1 MATAVAVLFLAGML
15 TVALLYAVTAEPF
28 MAGVVSRILGRRVE
42 IDSAELQLGRTPE
55 IELRGVRVF
64 ETRQGEGRPVLEIR
78 KARGIHRWPLI
89 LAGGLLPRR
98 WIVEDPRLRLRLGDL
113 FGDQSRQSRIAP
125 SIDLTVLRGTVEL
138 EIGDGDPLLLEDLY
152 CDLRRSPLR
161 GEMEGNLGARVSRAG
176 LPVGRFSSSFD
187 GRLEDAALDGRIEE
201 LNLAALRPDGSLQG
215 MAEASLT
222 LEYDGTQLAAELDL
236 DAGDVVIQHP
246 QLRRPIRPA
255 RAHLEAR
262 LGWRPGLWTIEPKPL
277 QLDDLEVAGR
287 LEIGS
292 GDKGRVRGRLELADF
307 RLGKPA
313 GNRLNLISLLGHRHK
328 IWEDANR
335 RIERGRVEDF
345 SIELDLPLQGIEDAL
360 SFRHRLQ
367 AHELRIQG
375 RTRDGVYRPH
385 PDSEPLEELSSSF
398 AIIGNVLQIRELTM
412 TRGGSALPRVDVE
425 VDGMHRLVRLPLDE
439 RGIPKGPGV
448 AIPGLGPA
456 TTSLR
461 GAPPDDAPPTRVL
474 LSNFQVG
481 HGAFVLQ
488 VRDATAQLRFPEG
501 KLVVEEAKGVVGGVP
516 AEIEATWDREA
527 STVDV
532 LLRYGDEQAE
542 PWDGAGGDWVSGDF
556 ELQTL
561 YLDKWRVDE
570 VQGRMRGQAEQVQ
583 FPEVRGSMGGG
594 SARAQG
600 WISLGEQGFAPFAF
614 ETEVTEADARAAN
627 TPLGLEE
634 DTLSGTASMRGVWK
648 GRLQPDHSY
657 LEHADAVFETE
668 FHDGAVGNLP
678 ATMVLARLPSLQGIR
693 GLFGRPLPFSSANAS
708 FTLQEG
714 LLRTENLSL
723 EGPELRVLA
732 AGQVDLLSEE
742 KTSDLLL
749 AFLFLET
756 VDRMIERLPILGE
769 WMLGDDKSLVTLY
782 LRLDGPW
789 ENPRARVVPPAM
801 VQNAAG
807 WAGRIVA
814 TGAKQLLRILTMGGS
829 RPEEDTDESESQRPG
844 PQP

>member
-1 MATAVAVLFLAGML
+1 MAIAVAVLFLAGML
-15 TVALLYAVTAEPF
+15 TVAFLYAVTAEPF
-28 MAGVVSRILGRRVE
+28 IAGVASRLLGRQVE
-42 IDSAELQLGRTPE
+42 IDSAELQLGSAPG

-64 ETRQGEGRPVLEIR
+64 ETRQGEGRPVLEIPR
-78 KARGIHRWPLI
+78 ARGIHRWPQV

-98 WIVEDPRLRLRLGDL
+98 WIVEDPRLHLQLGNL
-113 FGDQSRQSRIAP
+113 FDDQGRQGGIAP

-138 EIGDGDPLLLEDLY
+138 EIGYGAPLLLEDLS
-152 CDLRRSPLR
+152 CELTRSPLR
-161 GEMEGNLGARVSRAG
+161 GEMEGKLGARVSRAG
-176 LPVGRFSSSFD
+176 RPVGRFSASFD
-187 GRLEDAALDGRIEE
+187 GRLDNGALDGRIEE
-201 LNLAALRPDGSLQG
+201 LDLAALPPDGSLQG

-222 LEYDGTQLAAELDL
+222 IEYDGTQLAAELDL
-236 DAGDVVIQHP
+236 DAGDVVIRAP
-246 QLRRPIRPA
+246 GLKRPIRPT
-255 RAHLEAR
+255 RAHLGAR
-262 LGWRPGLWTIEPKPL
+262 LAWRPGLWTIEPRPL

-287 LEIGS
+287 LEIRSGS
-292 GDKGRVRGRLELADF
+292 SGRVRGRLELADF
-307 RLGKPA
+307 SPGRPA
-313 GNRLNLISLLGHRHK
+313 GDRLNLISLLGRRHK

-335 RIERGRVEDF
+335 RIEKGWVKDF
-345 SIELDLPLQGIEDAL
+345 SIELDLPLRGIEDAL
-360 SFRHRLQ
+360 SFKRRLE

-375 RTRDGVYRPH
+375 RTRGGTYRPH
-385 PDSEPLEELSSSF
+385 PDSEPLEDLSSSF

-412 TRGGSALPRVDVE
+412 TRGGHALPRVDVE
-425 VDGMHRLVRLPLDE
+425 VDGMHRLVRLPSEE
-439 RGIPKGPGV
+439 RGTPKGPGV
-448 AIPGLGPA
+448 PIPGLGPA
-456 TTSLR
+456 TSGLR
-461 GAPPDDAPPTRVL
+461 GARPDDAPPTRVL

-501 KLVVEEAKGVVGGVP
+501 KLVVEEARGVVGGVP

-542 PWDGAGGDWVSGDF
+542 PWEGPGSDWFSGDF

-561 YLDKWRVDE
+561 YLDKWRVDD
-570 VQGRMRGQAEQVQ
+570 VQGQIRGQADQVQ
-583 FPEVRGSMGGG
+583 FPEIRGSMGGG

-600 WISLGEQGFAPFAF
+600 WVSLGEQGFAPFAF
-614 ETEVTEADARAAN
+614 ETEVSAADARAAN
-627 TPLGLEE
+627 YPLGLEE
-634 DTLSGTASMRGVWK
+634 ETLRGTASMRGVWK
-648 GRLQPDHSY
+648 GQLQPDHSY

-668 FHDGAVGNLP
+668 FRDGAIGNLP
-678 ATMVLARLPSLQGIR
+678 ARLVLARLPSLQGIR
-693 GLFGRPLPFSSANAS
+693 GLFGRPLPFATADAS

-714 LLRTENLSL
+714 LLRTEDLSL
-723 EGPELRVLA
+723 VGPELRVLA

-749 AFLFLET
+749 ALLFLET

-801 VQNAAG
+801 VQTAAG
-807 WAGRIVA
+807 WAGKIVA
-814 TGAKQLLRILTMGGS
+814 AGARQLLRILTLGAS
-829 RPEEDTDESESQRPG
+829 RSEEDTDESESQGPG